1 VSRYVILLRG
11 INVGGKNKLSMAA
24 LKEALEELGC
34 ENVTTYINSGN
45 VVLESKKSAK
55 ALEAEIEKAL
65 EAEIEKVLP
74 KKFKLDSELIRVLA
88 LTKAQFKAA
97 VTGRPKGFG
106 DEPGKYHSDAIF
118 LMSGKVAD
126 AVKAFSPRDGVD
138 ELWPGKGLIYHQRLS
153 TQRTKSRLNRI
164 MATPFYKEMTIRN
177 WATTTKLLDMLEG

>member
-1 VSRYVILLRG
+1 VPRYVILLRG

-55 ALEAEIEKAL
+55 ALEAEIEK
-65 EAEIEKVLP
+65 VLP

-88 LTKAQFKAA
+88 LTKAQFRAA

-118 LMSGKVAD
+118 LMSGKVAE
-126 AVKAFSPRDGVD
+126 AVKAFSPREGVD
-138 ELWPGKGLIYHQRLS
+138 ALWPGKGVIYHQRLS

>member
-1 VSRYVILLRG
+1 VILLRG

-34 ENVTTYINSGN
+34 ENVATYINSGN
-45 VVLESKKSAK
+45 VILDSKKSAK
-55 ALEAEIEKAL
+55 AI

-74 KKFKLDSELIRVLA
+74 RKFKLDSELIRVLA
-88 LTKAQFKAA
+88 LPKAA
-97 VTGRPKGFG
+97 YKKMVDGRPKGFG
-106 DEPGKYHSDAIF
+106 DQPGKYHSDAIF

-126 AVKAFSPRDGVD
+126 AVKVFDPREGVD

-153 TQRTKSRLNRI
+153 TQRTKSKLNRI

-177 WATTTKLLDMLEG
+177 WATTTKILEMLDA

>member
-1 VSRYVILLRG
+1 MPRYVILLRG

-55 ALEAEIEKAL
+55 ALEAEIET
-65 EAEIEKVLP
+65 VLP

-97 VTGRPKGFG
+97 VTGRPNGFG

-118 LMSGKVAD
+118 LMSGKVAE
-126 AVKAFSPRDGVD
+126 AVKAFSPREGVD
-138 ELWPGKGLIYHQRLS
+138 ALWPGKGVIYHQRLS

-164 MATPFYKEMTIRN
+164 MATPVYKEMTIRN